1 MPDSID
7 TSDQLDQPAI
17 NNNSLTDD
25 DLKELAKLLDNYK
38 KSVDKT
44 RSEEQQ
50 KATEEAKKND
60 DNVLT
65 VKTLTKILN
74 NYLYTKEDQQKTQ
87 QTYIDSSQQNLKLIN
102 DNIQSVNNI
111 LYIQSIFIVIILG
124 VFLGHLFIGKFTSR

>member
-1 MPDSID
+1 MPDIID
-7 TSDQLDQPAI
+7 TSDQLDQPVI
-17 NNNSLTDD
+17 NNSLTDD
-25 DLKELAKLLDNYK
+25 DLKQLAKLLDNYK

-44 RSEEQQ
+44 RSDEKKQDQ
-50 KATEEAKKND
+50 EEAKKNE

-74 NYLYTKEDQQKTQ
+74 NYLYTKEEQQKTQ
-87 QTYIDSSQQNLKLIN
+87 QTYLDSSQQNLKLIN

>member
-1 MPDSID
+1 MPDILD
-7 TSDQLDQPAI
+7 TGDQLE
-17 NNNSLTDD
+17 NTSSLSDE
-25 DLKELAKLLDNYK
+25 DLKNLENLLNNYK

-44 RSEEQQ
+44 RSDEKKQDQ
-50 KATEEAKKND
+50 EEAKKNE

-87 QTYIDSSQQNLKLIN
+87 QTYLDSSQQNLKLIN

>member
-1 MPDSID
+1 MPDIID
-7 TSDQLDQPAI
+7 TSDQLDQPA
-17 NNNSLTDD
+17 NNLTNEDIKQ
-25 DLKELAKLLDNYK
+25 LEKLLDNYK

-44 RSEEQQ
+44 RSEEKQQ
-50 KATEEAKKND
+50 DKEEAKKNE
-60 DNVLT
+60 DNVLS

-74 NYLYTKEDQQKTQ
+74 NYLYTKEEQQKTQ
-87 QTYIDSSQQNLKLIN
+87 QTYLDSSQQNLKLIN